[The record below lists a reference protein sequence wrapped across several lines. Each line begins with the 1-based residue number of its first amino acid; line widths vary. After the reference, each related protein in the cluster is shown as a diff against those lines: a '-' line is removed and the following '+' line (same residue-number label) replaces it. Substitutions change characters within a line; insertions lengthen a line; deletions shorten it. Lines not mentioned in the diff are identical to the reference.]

1 MNSFADVI
9 LPLPLPSP
17 FTYKLSEKES
27 KVLKVG
33 FRVAVSFGKRKIYTG
48 IISRL
53 HNESPLNYEVK
64 PIEFIYDSKSIV
76 DQLRIDF
83 WTWMSK
89 YYFSPIG
96 DILKAAVPSTLLLE
110 SESIISK
117 IDISEEEIKNMSD
130 NEYLIYEALE
140 LEDIRI
146 ADINLITDRK
156 TVYPIIQK
164 MIQSGYIEL
173 KQQIKEKYKPKLV
186 KFIKLTSQKKSQK
199 SIKDVLNEIKKYPK
213 QKEILMTIIKIDKNK
228 KTWIKL
234 AEIKNHL
241 SFSTSSLKSLER
253 KKIIEIKIFQEDRNI
268 EQNFETKKKIVLSQ
282 AQSKAVKK
290 INSEFKKKDVVLLE
304 GVTSSGKTEIY
315 LNIIENYLSDN
326 RQVLYLLPEISLTTQ
341 IIQKLK
347 NYFGDKVSVFHSRNS
362 IHERTE
368 VWRNVQENKKNAQII
383 IGARSSLFLPFKNL
397 GLIIID
403 EEHENSYKQQEPSPR
418 YHARDSAIILSRLHK
433 SKIILGSATPSI
445 ESSKNARN
453 GKYGWVKLN
462 ERYGGIKMPKIE
474 TIDIKEEIL
483 NDQMDGLFSKKLI
496 DEIGNTL
503 KEKKQVILFR
513 NRRGYAS
520 IWMCNT
526 CGYHINCDNCDVTL
540 TFHNVSN
547 NLKCHYCGFTIKT
560 PKICPTCGVESM
572 INKGDGTQQ
581 IEESIKEYFPKAKVN
596 RMDWDTTRGK
606 WSFDKI
612 INSFSDHE
620 IDILIGTQMVTK
632 GLDFNNVKLVGVLNT
647 DHFLNFPNFRAHE
660 KAFQV
665 LTQVAGRAGRKE
677 TQGKVLLQTYQPNH
691 PIIQYV
697 INNDYKNMFE
707 AQLVERIEYKYP
719 PYVRLIKLTIKD
731 KSHDKVNIACEWL
744 DKMMRRSYKGDILGP
759 VYPEISRVR
768 NKYQKQF
775 IIKLK
780 NIDSINQFRSILNK
794 TLISF
799 DSISKYRSVRVIVDV
814 DPL

>member
-9 LPLPLPSP
+9 LPLPLPKP

-33 FRVAVSFGKRKIYTG
+33 YRVAVSFGKRKIYTG
-48 IISRL
+48 IISKL
-53 HNESPLNYEVK
+53 HNDDPLNYEVK
-64 PIEFIYDSKSIV
+64 PLEFIYDSKPIV
-76 DQLRIDF
+76 DQKRIDF

-96 DILKAAVPSTLLLE
+96 DILKAAVPSTLLLQ
-110 SESIISK
+110 SESIISRINTSK
-117 IDISEEEIKNMSD
+117 EEINKMTD

-146 ADINLITDRK
+146 EDINLITDRK

-186 KFIKLTSQKKSQK
+186 KFIRLATHIKSEEI
-199 SIKDVLNEIKKYPK
+199 IKDILNDMRFKK
-213 QKEILMTIIKIDKNK
+213 QKEILMTILTIGKNK
-228 KTWIKL
+228 NNWIKL
-234 AEIKNHL
+234 SELKNHL
-241 SFSTSSLKSLER
+241 TFSNSSLKSLES

-268 EQNFETKKKIVLSQ
+268 EEKSDSKKKIVLSKS
-282 AQSKAVKK
+282 QSEVLKQ
-290 INSEFKKKDVVLLE
+290 INSEFKNKDVVLLE
-304 GVTSSGKTEIY
+304 GVTSSGKTEVY
-315 LNIIENYLSDN
+315 LKIIEKYLDDN
-326 RQVLYLLPEISLTTQ
+326 KQVLYLLPEISLTTQ

-347 NYFGDKVSVFHSRNS
+347 NSFGNKVSIFHSRHS

-368 VWRNVQENKKNAQII
+368 VWRNVEENKKNAQII
-383 IGARSSLFLPFKNL
+383 IGARSSLFLPFNNL
-397 GLIIID
+397 GLIVID

-418 YHARDSAIILSRLHK
+418 YHARDSAIVLSRLHK

-453 GKYGWVKLN
+453 GKYGWVNLKQ
-462 ERYGGIKMPKIE
+462 RYGGIQMPIIE
-474 TIDIKEEIL
+474 TIDIKEEL
-483 NDQMDGLFSKKLI
+483 VNDNMNGLFSKKLI
-496 DEIGNTL
+496 DEIEETL
-503 KEKKQVILFR
+503 NDNKQVILFR

-526 CGYHINCDNCDVTL
+526 CGHHINCDNCDVTL
-540 TFHNVSN
+540 TYHNVSN
-547 NLKCHYCGFTIKT
+547 NLKCHYCGFSTKT
-560 PKICPTCGVESM
+560 PKTCSMCGVDSM

-581 IEESIKEYFPKAKVN
+581 IEESIKEYFPKARVS

-612 INSFSDHE
+612 INSFSEHE

-665 LTQVAGRAGRKE
+665 LTQVSGRAGRKG
-677 TQGKVLLQTYQPNH
+677 TQGKVLLQTFQPNH

-697 INNDYKNMFE
+697 INNDYNGMFKS
-707 AQLVERIEYKYP
+707 QLTERNEYKYP
-719 PYVRLIKLTIKD
+719 PHVRLIKLTIKD
-731 KSHDKVNIACEWL
+731 KSYDKVNIACEWL
-744 DKMMRRSYKGDILGP
+744 DRMMRRSYKGDILGP

-775 IIKLK
+775 IIKLQ
-780 NIDSINQFRSILNK
+780 NMDSINQFRSILNK

-799 DSISKYRSVRVIVDV
+799 DSISKYRSVRVVVDV

>member
-9 LPLPLPSP
+9 LPLPLPKP

-27 KVLKVG
+27 KGLKVG
-33 FRVAVSFGKRKIYTG
+33 YRVAVSFGKRKIYTG
-48 IISRL
+48 IIIRL
-53 HNESPLNYEVK
+53 HNDKPLNYEVK

-76 DQLRIDF
+76 DQKRIDF
-83 WTWMSK
+83 WIWMSK

-117 IDISEEEIKNMSD
+117 IDISEKEIKKMSD
-130 NEYLIYEALE
+130 SEYLIYEAVE
-140 LEDIRI
+140 IEDIRI

-186 KFIKLTSQKKSQK
+186 KFIRMSSEIMSRQT
-199 SIKDVLNEIKKYPK
+199 IKEILEDIKFPK
-213 QKEILMTIIKIDKNK
+213 QKEILMTMLKIDKNK
-228 KTWIKL
+228 NNWIRL
-234 AEIKNHL
+234 TELKNHL
-241 SFSTSSLKSLER
+241 SFSSSSLKSLER
-253 KKIIEIKIFQEDRNI
+253 KQIIEIKIFQEDRNI
-268 EQNFETKKKIVLSQ
+268 EDNFNAKKKIVLSNS
-282 AQSKAVKK
+282 QSKVLKQ
-290 INSEFKKKDVVLLE
+290 INSEFKNKDVVLLE
-304 GVTSSGKTEIY
+304 GVTSSGKTEVY
-315 LNIIENYLSDN
+315 LKLIEKYIDDN
-326 RQVLYLLPEISLTTQ
+326 KQVLYLLPEISLTTQ

-347 NYFGDKVSVFHSRNS
+347 NSFGNKVSIFHSRHS

-368 VWRNVQENKKNAQII
+368 VWRNVQENKNNAQII
-383 IGARSSLFLPFKNL
+383 IGARSSLFLPFNNL

-418 YHARDSAIILSRLHK
+418 YHARDSAIVLSRLYK

-445 ESSKNARN
+445 ESSKNARD

-462 ERYGGIKMPKIE
+462 ERYGGIKMPMIE
-474 TIDIKEEIL
+474 TIDIKEEVL
-483 NDQMDGLFSKKLI
+483 VDNMNGLFSKKLI
-496 DEIGNTL
+496 DEIDDTL
-503 KEKKQVILFR
+503 KDNKQVILFR

-526 CGYHINCDNCDVTL
+526 CGFHINCDNCDVTL
-540 TFHNVSN
+540 TYHNVSN
-547 NLKCHYCGFTIKT
+547 NLKCHYCGFSTKT
-560 PKICPTCGVESM
+560 PKTCSMCGVESM

-581 IEESIKEYFPKAKVN
+581 IEESIKDYFPKARVS

-677 TQGKVLLQTYQPNH
+677 RQGKVLLQTYQPKH
-691 PIIQYV
+691 PIIQHV
-697 INNDYKNMFE
+697 INNDYKGMFE
-707 AQLVERIEYKYP
+707 AQLTERIEYKYP

-731 KSHDKVNIACEWL
+731 KSLDKVNIACEWL

-799 DSISKYRSVRVIVDV
+799 DSISKYRSVRVVVDV

>member
-1 MNSFADVI
+1 M
-9 LPLPLPSP
+9 
-17 FTYKLSEKES
+17 
-27 KVLKVG
+27 
-33 FRVAVSFGKRKIYTG
+33 
-48 IISRL
+48 
-53 HNESPLNYEVK
+53 
-64 PIEFIYDSKSIV
+64 
-76 DQLRIDF
+76 
-83 WTWMSK
+83 
-89 YYFSPIG
+89 
-96 DILKAAVPSTLLLE
+96 
-110 SESIISK
+110 
-117 IDISEEEIKNMSD
+117 
-130 NEYLIYEALE
+130 
-140 LEDIRI
+140 
-146 ADINLITDRK
+146 
-156 TVYPIIQK
+156 
-164 MIQSGYIEL
+164 
-173 KQQIKEKYKPKLV
+173 
-186 KFIKLTSQKKSQK
+186 
-199 SIKDVLNEIKKYPK
+199 
-213 QKEILMTIIKIDKNK
+213 
-228 KTWIKL
+228 
-234 AEIKNHL
+234 
-241 SFSTSSLKSLER
+241 
-253 KKIIEIKIFQEDRNI
+253 
-268 EQNFETKKKIVLSQ
+268 
-282 AQSKAVKK
+282 
-290 INSEFKKKDVVLLE
+290 VLLE

-315 LNIIENYLSDN
+315 LNIIKNYLSYN

-347 NYFGDKVSVFHSRNS
+347 NYFGDKISVFHSRNS

-483 NDQMDGLFSKKLI
+483 NDQMNGLFSKKLI

-526 CGYHINCDNCDVTL
+526 CGHHINCDNCDVTL
-540 TFHNVSN
+540 TFHNVSS
-547 NLKCHYCGFTIKT
+547 NLKCHYCGFTVKT
-560 PKICPTCGVESM
+560 PKICSTCGVESM

-697 INNDYKNMFE
+697 INNDYKSMFN

>member
-9 LPLPLPSP
+9 LPLPLPKP

-33 FRVAVSFGKRKIYTG
+33 YRVAVSFGKRKIYTG
-48 IISRL
+48 IISKL
-53 HNESPLNYEVK
+53 HNDDPLNYEVK
-64 PIEFIYDSKSIV
+64 PLEFIYDSKPIV
-76 DQLRIDF
+76 DQKRIDF

-96 DILKAAVPSTLLLE
+96 DILKAAVPSTLLLQ
-110 SESIISK
+110 SESIISRINTSK
-117 IDISEEEIKNMSD
+117 EEINKMTD

-146 ADINLITDRK
+146 EDINLITDRK

-173 KQQIKEKYKPKLV
+173 KQHIKEKYKPKLV
-186 KFIKLTSQKKSQK
+186 KFIRLASHIKSEEI
-199 SIKDVLNEIKKYPK
+199 IKDILNDIRFKK
-213 QKEILMTIIKIDKNK
+213 QKEILMTILTIGKNK
-228 KTWIKL
+228 NNWIKL
-234 AEIKNHL
+234 SELKNHL
-241 SFSTSSLKSLER
+241 TFSNSSLKSLES

-268 EQNFETKKKIVLSQ
+268 EEKSDSKKKIVLSKS
-282 AQSKAVKK
+282 QSEVLKQ
-290 INSEFKKKDVVLLE
+290 INSEFKNKDVVLLE
-304 GVTSSGKTEIY
+304 GVTSSGKTEVY
-315 LNIIENYLSDN
+315 LKIIEKYLDDN
-326 RQVLYLLPEISLTTQ
+326 KQVLYLLPEISLTTQ

-347 NYFGDKVSVFHSRNS
+347 NSFSNKVSIFHSRHS

-368 VWRNVQENKKNAQII
+368 VWRNVEENKKNAQII
-383 IGARSSLFLPFKNL
+383 IGARSSLFLPFNNL
-397 GLIIID
+397 GLIVID

-418 YHARDSAIILSRLHK
+418 YHARDSAIVLSRLHK

-453 GKYGWVKLN
+453 GKYGWVNLKQ
-462 ERYGGIKMPKIE
+462 RYGGIQMPIIE
-474 TIDIKEEIL
+474 TIDIKEEL
-483 NDQMDGLFSKKLI
+483 VNDNMNGLFSKKLI
-496 DEIGNTL
+496 NEIEETL
-503 KEKKQVILFR
+503 NDNKQVILFR

-526 CGYHINCDNCDVTL
+526 CGHHINCDNCDVTL
-540 TFHNVSN
+540 TYHNVSN
-547 NLKCHYCGFTIKT
+547 NLKCHYCGFSTKT
-560 PKICPTCGVESM
+560 PKTCSMCGVDSM

-581 IEESIKEYFPKAKVN
+581 IEESIKEYFPKARVS

-612 INSFSDHE
+612 INSFSEHE

-665 LTQVAGRAGRKE
+665 LTQVSGRAGRKG
-677 TQGKVLLQTYQPNH
+677 TQGKVLLQTFQPNH

-697 INNDYKNMFE
+697 INNDYNGMFKS
-707 AQLVERIEYKYP
+707 QLTERNEYKYP
-719 PYVRLIKLTIKD
+719 PHVRLIKLTIKD
-731 KSHDKVNIACEWL
+731 KSYDKVNIACEWL
-744 DKMMRRSYKGDILGP
+744 DRMMRRSYKGDILGP

-775 IIKLK
+775 IIKLQ
-780 NIDSINQFRSILNK
+780 NMDSINQFRSILNK

-799 DSISKYRSVRVIVDV
+799 DSISKYRSVRVVVDV

>member
-9 LPLPLPSP
+9 LPLPLPKP
-17 FTYKLSEKES
+17 FTYKLNKEES
-27 KVLKVG
+27 KVLEVG
-33 FRVAVSFGKRKIYTG
+33 YRVAVSFGKRKIYTG

-53 HNESPLNYEVK
+53 HNDDPLNYEVK
-64 PIEFIYDSKSIV
+64 PIEFIYDSKSII
-76 DQLRIDF
+76 DQKRIDF

-96 DILKAAVPSTLLLE
+96 DILKAAVPSTLLLQ

-117 IDISEEEIKNMSD
+117 IETSEEEIKKMSD

-140 LEDIRI
+140 VEDIRI
-146 ADINLITDRK
+146 EDINLITDRK

-186 KFIKLTSQKKSQK
+186 KFIRLASQIKSKQI
-199 SIKDVLNEIKKYPK
+199 IKDLLNEMKYPK
-213 QKEILMTIIKIDKNK
+213 QKEILMTILKIDKNK
-228 KTWIKL
+228 NNWIKL
-234 AEIKNHL
+234 SELKNNL
-241 SFSTSSLKSLER
+241 NFSISSLKSLET

-268 EQNFETKKKIVLSQ
+268 EEKSDSKKKIVLSKS
-282 AQSKAVKK
+282 QSEVLKQ
-290 INSEFKKKDVVLLE
+290 INSEFKNKDVVLLE
-304 GVTSSGKTEIY
+304 GVTSSGKTEVY
-315 LNIIENYLSDN
+315 LKIIEKYLDDN
-326 RQVLYLLPEISLTTQ
+326 KQVLYLLPEISLTTQ

-347 NYFGDKVSVFHSRNS
+347 NSFGNKVSIFHSRHS

-368 VWRNVQENKKNAQII
+368 VWRNVEENKKNAQII
-383 IGARSSLFLPFKNL
+383 IGARSSLFLPFNNL
-397 GLIIID
+397 GLIVID

-418 YHARDSAIILSRLHK
+418 YHARDSAIVLSRLHK

-453 GKYGWVKLN
+453 GKYGWVNLKQ
-462 ERYGGIKMPKIE
+462 RYGGIQMPIIE
-474 TIDIKEEIL
+474 TIDIKEEL
-483 NDQMDGLFSKKLI
+483 VNDNMNGLFSKKLI
-496 DEIGNTL
+496 DEIEETL
-503 KEKKQVILFR
+503 NDNKQVILFR

-526 CGYHINCDNCDVTL
+526 CGHHINCDNCDVTL
-540 TFHNVSN
+540 TYHNVSN
-547 NLKCHYCGFTIKT
+547 NLKCHYCGFSTKT
-560 PKICPTCGVESM
+560 PKTCSMCGVDSM

-581 IEESIKEYFPKAKVN
+581 IEESIKEYFPKARVS

-612 INSFSDHE
+612 INSFSEHE

-665 LTQVAGRAGRKE
+665 LTQVAGRAGRKG
-677 TQGKVLLQTYQPNH
+677 TQGKVLLQTFQPNH

-697 INNDYKNMFE
+697 INNDYNGMFKS
-707 AQLVERIEYKYP
+707 QLTERNEYKYP
-719 PYVRLIKLTIKD
+719 PHVRLIKLTIKD
-731 KSHDKVNIACEWL
+731 KSYDKVNIACEWL
-744 DKMMRRSYKGDILGP
+744 DRMMRRSYKGDILGP

-775 IIKLK
+775 IIKLQ
-780 NIDSINQFRSILNK
+780 NMDSINQFRSILNK

-799 DSISKYRSVRVIVDV
+799 DSISKYRSVRVVVDV

>member
-9 LPLPLPSP
+9 LPLPLPKP

-33 FRVAVSFGKRKIYTG
+33 YRVAVSFGKRKIYTG

-53 HNESPLNYEVK
+53 HNDSPLNYEVK

-76 DQLRIDF
+76 DQKRIDF

-96 DILKAAVPSTLLLE
+96 DILKAAIPSTLLLQ

-117 IDISEEEIKNMSD
+117 KETSQEEIKKMSD
-130 NEYLIYEALE
+130 NEYLIYEALDI
-140 LEDIRI
+140 EDIRI
-146 ADINLITDRK
+146 EDINLITDRK

-173 KQQIKEKYKPKLV
+173 KQQIKEKYKPKFV
-186 KFIKLTSQKKSQK
+186 KYIRLSSQLKSNK
-199 SIKDVLNEIKKYPK
+199 TIKDVLNNVKFPK
-213 QKEILMTIIKIDKNK
+213 QKEILMTILNIDKNK
-228 KTWIKL
+228 NNWIRL
-234 AEIKNHL
+234 SELKNHV
-241 SFSTSSLKSLER
+241 SFSSSSLKSLESKR
-253 KKIIEIKIFQEDRNI
+253 IIEIKIFQEDRNI
-268 EQNFETKKKIVLSQ
+268 ENNFNTKKKIVLSKT
-282 AQSKAVKK
+282 QSKVLKQ
-290 INSEFKKKDVVLLE
+290 ICSEFENKDVVLLE

-315 LNIIENYLSDN
+315 LKLIEKYLNDN
-326 RQVLYLLPEISLTTQ
+326 KQVLYLLPEISLTTQ

-347 NYFGDKVSVFHSRNS
+347 NSFGNKVYVFHSRHS

-368 VWRNVQENKKNAQII
+368 VWKNVEENKKNPQVI
-383 IGARSSLFLPFKNL
+383 IGARSSLFLPFNNL
-397 GLIIID
+397 GLIVID

-418 YHARDSAIILSRLHK
+418 YHARDSSIVLSRLHK

-445 ESSKNARN
+445 ESSKNARD
-453 GKYGWVKLN
+453 GKYGWVKLK
-462 ERYGGIKMPKIE
+462 ERYGGIKMPIIQ
-474 TIDIKEEIL
+474 TIDIKDEVV
-483 NDQMDGLFSKKLI
+483 NDKMNGLFSKKLI
-496 DEIGNTL
+496 DEIEDTL
-503 KEKKQVILFR
+503 KDNKQVILFR

-526 CGYHINCDNCDVTL
+526 CGHNIVCDNCDVAL
-540 TFHNVSN
+540 TYHNVSN
-547 NLKCHYCGFTIKT
+547 NLKCHYCGFASKV
-560 PKICPTCGVESM
+560 PKICSSCGMESM

-581 IEESIKEYFPKAKVN
+581 IEEIIKEYFPNARVS

-677 TQGKVLLQTYQPNH
+677 KQGKVLLQTYEPNH
-691 PIIQYV
+691 PIVQDV
-697 INNDYKNMFE
+697 INNDYNSMFKS
-707 AQLVERIEYKYP
+707 QLSERIEYKYP
-719 PYVRLIKLTIKD
+719 PYVRLIKLTVKD
-731 KSHDKVNIACEWL
+731 KSLDKVNIACEWL

>member
-9 LPLPLPSP
+9 LPLPLPKP

-33 FRVAVSFGKRKIYTG
+33 YRVAVSFGKRKIYTG
-48 IISRL
+48 IISKL
-53 HNESPLNYEVK
+53 HNDDPLNYEVK
-64 PIEFIYDSKSIV
+64 PLEFIYDSKPIV
-76 DQLRIDF
+76 DQKRIDF

-96 DILKAAVPSTLLLE
+96 DILKAAVPSTLLLQ
-110 SESIISK
+110 SESIISRINTSK
-117 IDISEEEIKNMSD
+117 EEINKMTD

-146 ADINLITDRK
+146 EDINLITDRK

-186 KFIKLTSQKKSQK
+186 KFIRLATHIKSEEI
-199 SIKDVLNEIKKYPK
+199 IKDILNDIRFKK
-213 QKEILMTIIKIDKNK
+213 QKEILMTILTIGKNK
-228 KTWIKL
+228 NNWIKL
-234 AEIKNHL
+234 SELKNHL
-241 SFSTSSLKSLER
+241 TFSNSSLKSLES

-268 EQNFETKKKIVLSQ
+268 EEKSDGKKKIVLSKS
-282 AQSKAVKK
+282 QSEVLKQ
-290 INSEFKKKDVVLLE
+290 INSEFKNKDVVLLE
-304 GVTSSGKTEIY
+304 GVTSSGKTEVY
-315 LNIIENYLSDN
+315 LKIIEKYLDDN
-326 RQVLYLLPEISLTTQ
+326 KQVLYLLPEISLTTQ

-347 NYFGDKVSVFHSRNS
+347 NSFGNKVSIFHSRHS

-368 VWRNVQENKKNAQII
+368 VWRNVEENKKNAQII
-383 IGARSSLFLPFKNL
+383 IGARSSLFLPFNNL
-397 GLIIID
+397 GLIVID

-418 YHARDSAIILSRLHK
+418 YHARDSAIVLSRLHK

-453 GKYGWVKLN
+453 GKYGWVNLKQ
-462 ERYGGIKMPKIE
+462 RYGGIQMPIIE
-474 TIDIKEEIL
+474 TIDIKEEL
-483 NDQMDGLFSKKLI
+483 VNDNMNGLFSKKLI
-496 DEIGNTL
+496 DEIEETL
-503 KEKKQVILFR
+503 NDNKQVILFR

-526 CGYHINCDNCDVTL
+526 CGHHINCDNCDVTL
-540 TFHNVSN
+540 TYHNVSN
-547 NLKCHYCGFTIKT
+547 NLKCHYCGFSTKT
-560 PKICPTCGVESM
+560 PKTCSMCGVDSM

-581 IEESIKEYFPKAKVN
+581 IEESIKEYFPKARVS

-612 INSFSDHE
+612 INSFSEHE

-665 LTQVAGRAGRKE
+665 LTQVAGRAGRKG
-677 TQGKVLLQTYQPNH
+677 TQGKVLLQTFQPNH

-697 INNDYKNMFE
+697 INNDYNGMFKS
-707 AQLVERIEYKYP
+707 QLTERNEYKYP
-719 PYVRLIKLTIKD
+719 PHVRLIKLTIKD
-731 KSHDKVNIACEWL
+731 KSYDKVNIACEWL
-744 DKMMRRSYKGDILGP
+744 DRMMRRSYKGDILGP

-775 IIKLK
+775 IIKLQ
-780 NIDSINQFRSILNK
+780 NMDSINQFRSILNK

-799 DSISKYRSVRVIVDV
+799 DSISKYRSVRVVVDV

>member
-1 MNSFADVI
+1 
-9 LPLPLPSP
+9 
-17 FTYKLSEKES
+17 
-27 KVLKVG
+27 
-33 FRVAVSFGKRKIYTG
+33 
-48 IISRL
+48 
-53 HNESPLNYEVK
+53 
-64 PIEFIYDSKSIV
+64 
-76 DQLRIDF
+76 
-83 WTWMSK
+83 
-89 YYFSPIG
+89 
-96 DILKAAVPSTLLLE
+96 
-110 SESIISK
+110 
-117 IDISEEEIKNMSD
+117 
-130 NEYLIYEALE
+130 
-140 LEDIRI
+140 
-146 ADINLITDRK
+146 
-156 TVYPIIQK
+156 
-164 MIQSGYIEL
+164 
-173 KQQIKEKYKPKLV
+173 
-186 KFIKLTSQKKSQK
+186 
-199 SIKDVLNEIKKYPK
+199 
-213 QKEILMTIIKIDKNK
+213 MTIVKIDKNK
-228 KTWIKL
+228 NTWIKL
-234 AEIKNHL
+234 TEIKNHL

-253 KKIIEIKIFQEDRNI
+253 KKIIEIKIFKEDRNI

-282 AQSKAVKK
+282 SQSKAVKK
-290 INSEFKKKDVVLLE
+290 INSEFKKMNVVLLE

-315 LNIIENYLSDN
+315 LNIIKNYLSDN

-347 NYFGDKVSVFHSRNS
+347 NCFGDKVSVFHSRNS

-483 NDQMDGLFSKKLI
+483 NDQMNGLFSKKLI

-697 INNDYKNMFE
+697 INNDYKSMFE

>member
-9 LPLPLPSP
+9 LPLPLPKP

-27 KVLKVG
+27 KGLKVG
-33 FRVAVSFGKRKIYTG
+33 YRVAVSFGKRKIYTG

-53 HNESPLNYEVK
+53 HNDKPLNYEVK

-76 DQLRIDF
+76 DQKRIDF
-83 WTWMSK
+83 WTWLSK

-117 IDISEEEIKNMSD
+117 IDISEKEIKKMSD
-130 NEYLIYEALE
+130 SEYLIYDALE
-140 LEDIRI
+140 IEDIRI

-186 KFIKLTSQKKSQK
+186 KFIRMSNQIMSRQT
-199 SIKDVLNEIKKYPK
+199 IKEVLEDIKFPK
-213 QKEILMTIIKIDKNK
+213 QKEILMTILKIDKNK
-228 KTWIKL
+228 NNWIRL
-234 AEIKNHL
+234 TELKNHL
-241 SFSTSSLKSLER
+241 SFSSSSLKSLER
-253 KKIIEIKIFQEDRNI
+253 KQIIEIKIFQEDRNI
-268 EQNFETKKKIVLSQ
+268 EDNFNTKKKIVLSKS
-282 AQSKAVKK
+282 QSKVLKQ
-290 INSEFKKKDVVLLE
+290 INSEFKNKDVVLLE
-304 GVTSSGKTEIY
+304 GVTSSGKTEVY
-315 LNIIENYLSDN
+315 LKLIEKYIDDN
-326 RQVLYLLPEISLTTQ
+326 KQVLYLLPEISLTTQ

-347 NYFGDKVSVFHSRNS
+347 NSFGNKVSIFHSRHS

-368 VWRNVQENKKNAQII
+368 VWRNVQENKNNAQII
-383 IGARSSLFLPFKNL
+383 IGARSSLFLPFNNL
-397 GLIIID
+397 GLIVID

-418 YHARDSAIILSRLHK
+418 YHARDSAIVLSRLYK

-445 ESSKNARN
+445 ESSKNARD

-462 ERYGGIKMPKIE
+462 ERYGGIKMPMIE
-474 TIDIKEEIL
+474 TIDIKEEVT
-483 NDQMDGLFSKKLI
+483 NDNMNGLFSKKLI
-496 DEIGNTL
+496 DEIDDTL
-503 KEKKQVILFR
+503 KDNKQVILFR

-526 CGYHINCDNCDVTL
+526 CGFHINCDNCDVTL
-540 TFHNVSN
+540 TYHNVSN
-547 NLKCHYCGFTIKT
+547 NLKCHYCGFSTKT
-560 PKICPTCGVESM
+560 PKTCSMCGVESM

-581 IEESIKEYFPKAKVN
+581 IEESIKDYFPKARVS

-677 TQGKVLLQTYQPNH
+677 RQGKVLLQTYQPKH
-691 PIIQYV
+691 PIIQHV
-697 INNDYKNMFE
+697 INNDYKGMFE
-707 AQLVERIEYKYP
+707 AQLTERIEYKYP

-731 KSHDKVNIACEWL
+731 KSLDKVNIACEWL
-744 DKMMRRSYKGDILGP
+744 DKIMRRSYKGDILGP

-799 DSISKYRSVRVIVDV
+799 DSISKYRSVRVVVDV

>member
-9 LPLPLPSP
+9 LPLPLPKP

-33 FRVAVSFGKRKIYTG
+33 YRVAVSFGKRKIYTG
-48 IISRL
+48 IISKL
-53 HNESPLNYEVK
+53 HNDDPLNYEVK
-64 PIEFIYDSKSIV
+64 PLEFIYDSKPIV
-76 DQLRIDF
+76 DQKRIDF

-96 DILKAAVPSTLLLE
+96 DILKAAVPSTLLLQ
-110 SESIISK
+110 SESIISRINTSK
-117 IDISEEEIKNMSD
+117 EEINKMTD

-146 ADINLITDRK
+146 EDINLITDRK

-186 KFIKLTSQKKSQK
+186 KFIRLATHIKSEEI
-199 SIKDVLNEIKKYPK
+199 IKDILNDIRFKK
-213 QKEILMTIIKIDKNK
+213 QKEILMTILTIGKNK
-228 KTWIKL
+228 NNWIKL
-234 AEIKNHL
+234 SELKNHL
-241 SFSTSSLKSLER
+241 TFSNSSLKSLES

-268 EQNFETKKKIVLSQ
+268 EEKSDSKKKIVLSKS
-282 AQSKAVKK
+282 QSEVLKQ
-290 INSEFKKKDVVLLE
+290 INSEFKNKDVVLLE
-304 GVTSSGKTEIY
+304 GVTSSGKTEVY
-315 LNIIENYLSDN
+315 LKIIEKYLDDN
-326 RQVLYLLPEISLTTQ
+326 KQVLYLLPEISLTTQ

-347 NYFGDKVSVFHSRNS
+347 NSFGNKVSIFHSRHS

-368 VWRNVQENKKNAQII
+368 VWRNVEENKKNAQII
-383 IGARSSLFLPFKNL
+383 IGARSSLFLPFNNL
-397 GLIIID
+397 GLIVID

-418 YHARDSAIILSRLHK
+418 YHARDSAIVLSRLHK

-453 GKYGWVKLN
+453 GKYGWVNLKQ
-462 ERYGGIKMPKIE
+462 RYGGIQMPIIE
-474 TIDIKEEIL
+474 TIDIKEEL
-483 NDQMDGLFSKKLI
+483 VNDNMNGLFSKKLI
-496 DEIGNTL
+496 DEIEETL
-503 KEKKQVILFR
+503 NDNKQVILFR

-526 CGYHINCDNCDVTL
+526 CGHHINCDNCDVTL
-540 TFHNVSN
+540 TYHNVSN
-547 NLKCHYCGFTIKT
+547 NLKCHYCGFSTKT
-560 PKICPTCGVESM
+560 PKTCSMCGVDSM

-581 IEESIKEYFPKAKVN
+581 IEESIKEYFPKARVS

-612 INSFSDHE
+612 INSFSEHE

-665 LTQVAGRAGRKE
+665 LTQVSGRAGRKG
-677 TQGKVLLQTYQPNH
+677 TQGKVLLQTFQPNH

-697 INNDYKNMFE
+697 INNDYNGMFKS
-707 AQLVERIEYKYP
+707 QLTERNEYKYP
-719 PYVRLIKLTIKD
+719 PHVRLIKLTIKD
-731 KSHDKVNIACEWL
+731 KSYDKVNIACEWL
-744 DKMMRRSYKGDILGP
+744 DRMMRRSYKGDILGP

-775 IIKLK
+775 IIKLQ
-780 NIDSINQFRSILNK
+780 NMDSINQFRSILNK

-799 DSISKYRSVRVIVDV
+799 DSISKYRSVRVVVDV

>member
-9 LPLPLPSP
+9 LPLPLPKP

-33 FRVAVSFGKRKIYTG
+33 YRVAVSFGKRKIYTG

-53 HNESPLNYEVK
+53 HNNDPLNYEVK
-64 PIEFIYDSKSIV
+64 PIEFIYDTKPIV
-76 DQLRIDF
+76 DQKRIDF

-96 DILKAAVPSTLLLE
+96 DILKAAVPSTLLLQ
-110 SESIISK
+110 SESIISR
-117 IDISEEEIKNMSD
+117 IDTSKEEINKMTD

-146 ADINLITDRK
+146 EDINLITDRK

-173 KQQIKEKYKPKLV
+173 KQQIQEKYKPKLV
-186 KFIKLTSQKKSQK
+186 KFIRLATHIKSEE
-199 SIKDVLNEIKKYPK
+199 IIEDILNDMRFQK
-213 QKEILMTIIKIDKNK
+213 QKEILMTILTIGKNK
-228 KTWIKL
+228 NNWIKL
-234 AEIKNHL
+234 SELKNHL
-241 SFSTSSLKSLER
+241 SFSNSSLKSLES

-268 EQNFETKKKIVLSQ
+268 EKKSDSKKKIVLSKS
-282 AQSKAVKK
+282 QSEVLKQ
-290 INSEFKKKDVVLLE
+290 INSEFKNKDVVLLE

-315 LNIIENYLSDN
+315 LKIIEKYLN
-326 RQVLYLLPEISLTTQ
+326 NNKQVLYLLPEISLTTQ

-347 NYFGDKVSVFHSRNS
+347 NSFGNKVSVFHSRHS

-368 VWRNVQENKKNAQII
+368 VWRNVEENKKNAQII
-383 IGARSSLFLPFKNL
+383 IGARSSLFLPFNNL
-397 GLIIID
+397 GLIVID

-418 YHARDSAIILSRLHK
+418 YHARDSAIVLSRLHK

-453 GKYGWVKLN
+453 GKYGWVNLKV
-462 ERYGGIKMPKIE
+462 RYGGIQMPLIE
-474 TIDIKEEIL
+474 TIDIKEELI
-483 NDQMDGLFSKKLI
+483 NDNMNGLFSKKLI
-496 DEIGNTL
+496 DEIEETL
-503 KEKKQVILFR
+503 KDDKQIILFR

-526 CGYHINCDNCDVTL
+526 CGHHINCDNCDVTL
-540 TFHNVSN
+540 TYHNVSN
-547 NLKCHYCGFTIKT
+547 NLKCHYCGFSTKT
-560 PKICPTCGVESM
+560 PKTCSMCGVDSM

-581 IEESIKEYFPKAKVN
+581 IEESIREYFPKARVS

-612 INSFSDHE
+612 INSFSKHE

-665 LTQVAGRAGRKE
+665 LTQVAGRAGRKG
-677 TQGKVLLQTYQPNH
+677 TQGKVLLQTFQPNH
-691 PIIQYV
+691 PIIQHV
-697 INNDYKNMFE
+697 INNDYNGMFKS
-707 AQLVERIEYKYP
+707 QLTERDEYKYP

-731 KSHDKVNIACEWL
+731 KSFDKVNIACEWL

-775 IIKLK
+775 IIKLQ
-780 NIDSINQFRSILNK
+780 NIDSINQFRNILNK

-799 DSISKYRSVRVIVDV
+799 DSISKYRSVRVVVDV

>member
-1 MNSFADVI
+1 
-9 LPLPLPSP
+9 
-17 FTYKLSEKES
+17 
-27 KVLKVG
+27 
-33 FRVAVSFGKRKIYTG
+33 
-48 IISRL
+48 
-53 HNESPLNYEVK
+53 
-64 PIEFIYDSKSIV
+64 
-76 DQLRIDF
+76 
-83 WTWMSK
+83 MSK

-146 ADINLITDRK
+146 ADINLITDHK

-186 KFIKLTSQKKSQK
+186 KFIKLTSQKKSKK

-213 QKEILMTIIKIDKNK
+213 QKEILMTIVKIDKNK
-228 KTWIKL
+228 NTWIKL
-234 AEIKNHL
+234 TEIKNHL

-253 KKIIEIKIFQEDRNI
+253 KKIIEIKIFKEDRNI

-282 AQSKAVKK
+282 SQSKAVKK

-483 NDQMDGLFSKKLI
+483 NDQMNGLFSKKLI

-540 TFHNVSN
+540 TFHNVSS

-560 PKICPTCGVESM
+560 PKICSTCGVESM

-697 INNDYKNMFE
+697 INNDYRSMFE

>member
-1 MNSFADVI
+1 Q
-9 LPLPLPSP
+9 
-17 FTYKLSEKES
+17 K
-27 KVLKVG
+27 
-33 FRVAVSFGKRKIYTG
+33 
-48 IISRL
+48 
-53 HNESPLNYEVK
+53 
-64 PIEFIYDSKSIV
+64 
-76 DQLRIDF
+76 
-83 WTWMSK
+83 
-89 YYFSPIG
+89 
-96 DILKAAVPSTLLLE
+96 
-110 SESIISK
+110 ISK
-117 IDISEEEIKNMSD
+117 KN
-130 NEYLIYEALE
+130 
-140 LEDIRI
+140 
-146 ADINLITDRK
+146 
-156 TVYPIIQK
+156 
-164 MIQSGYIEL
+164 
-173 KQQIKEKYKPKLV
+173 
-186 KFIKLTSQKKSQK
+186 
-199 SIKDVLNEIKKYPK
+199 IKDVLNEIKKYPK
-213 QKEILMTIIKIDKNK
+213 QKEILMTIVKIDKNK
-228 KTWIKL
+228 NTWIKL
-234 AEIKNHL
+234 TEIKNHL

-253 KKIIEIKIFQEDRNI
+253 KKIIEIKIFKEDRNI

-282 AQSKAVKK
+282 SQSKAVKK
-290 INSEFKKKDVVLLE
+290 INSEFKKMNVVLLE

-560 PKICPTCGVESM
+560 PKICSTCGVESM

-697 INNDYKNMFE
+697 INNDYKSMFE

>member
-9 LPLPLPSP
+9 LPLPLPKP

-27 KVLKVG
+27 KGLKVG
-33 FRVAVSFGKRKIYTG
+33 YRVAVSFGKRKIYTG

-53 HNESPLNYEVK
+53 HNDKPLNYEVK

-76 DQLRIDF
+76 DQKRIDF
-83 WTWMSK
+83 WTWLSK

-117 IDISEEEIKNMSD
+117 IDISEKEIKKMSD
-130 NEYLIYEALE
+130 SEYLVYEALE
-140 LEDIRI
+140 IEDIRI

-186 KFIKLTSQKKSQK
+186 KFIRMSNQIMSSHT
-199 SIKDVLNEIKKYPK
+199 IKEVLEDIKFPK
-213 QKEILMTIIKIDKNK
+213 QKEILMTILKIDKNK
-228 KTWIKL
+228 NNWIRL
-234 AEIKNHL
+234 TELKNHL
-241 SFSTSSLKSLER
+241 SFSSSSLKSLER
-253 KKIIEIKIFQEDRNI
+253 KQIIEIKIFQEDRNI
-268 EQNFETKKKIVLSQ
+268 EDNFNTKKKIVLSKS
-282 AQSKAVKK
+282 QSKVLKQ
-290 INSEFKKKDVVLLE
+290 INSEFKNKDVVLLE
-304 GVTSSGKTEIY
+304 GVTSSGKTEVY
-315 LNIIENYLSDN
+315 LKLIEKYIDDN
-326 RQVLYLLPEISLTTQ
+326 KQVLYLLPEISLTTQ

-347 NYFGDKVSVFHSRNS
+347 NSFGNKVSIFHSRHS

-368 VWRNVQENKKNAQII
+368 VWRNVQENKNNAQII
-383 IGARSSLFLPFKNL
+383 IGARSSLFLPFNNL
-397 GLIIID
+397 GLIVID

-418 YHARDSAIILSRLHK
+418 YHARDSAIVLSRLYK

-445 ESSKNARN
+445 ESSKNARD

-462 ERYGGIKMPKIE
+462 ERYGGIKMPMIE
-474 TIDIKEEIL
+474 TIDIKEEII
-483 NDQMDGLFSKKLI
+483 NDNMNGLFSKKLI
-496 DEIGNTL
+496 DEIDDTL
-503 KEKKQVILFR
+503 KDNKQVILFR

-526 CGYHINCDNCDVTL
+526 CGFHINCDNCDVTL
-540 TFHNVSN
+540 TYHNVSN
-547 NLKCHYCGFTIKT
+547 NLKCHYCGFSTKT
-560 PKICPTCGVESM
+560 PKTCSMCGVESM

-581 IEESIKEYFPKAKVN
+581 IEESIKDYFPKARVS

-677 TQGKVLLQTYQPNH
+677 RQGKVLLQTYQPNH
-691 PIIQYV
+691 PIIQHV
-697 INNDYKNMFE
+697 INNDYKGMFE
-707 AQLVERIEYKYP
+707 AQLTERIEYKYP

-731 KSHDKVNIACEWL
+731 KSLDKVNIACEWL

-799 DSISKYRSVRVIVDV
+799 DSISKYRSVRVVVDV

>member
-9 LPLPLPSP
+9 LPLPLPNP

-48 IISRL
+48 IIIRL

-173 KQQIKEKYKPKLV
+173 MQQIKEKYKPKLV

-234 AEIKNHL
+234 TEIKNHL

-253 KKIIEIKIFQEDRNI
+253 KKIIEIKIFKEDRNI

-290 INSEFKKKDVVLLE
+290 INSEFKKMDVVLLE

-315 LNIIENYLSDN
+315 LNIIENHLSNN

-368 VWRNVQENKKNAQII
+368 VWQNVQENKKNAQII

-483 NDQMDGLFSKKLI
+483 NDKMDGLFSKKLI

-560 PKICPTCGVESM
+560 PKICSTCGVESM

-612 INSFSDHE
+612 INSFADHE

-697 INNDYKNMFE
+697 INNDYKSMFE

-775 IIKLK
+775 IVKLK

>member
-1 MNSFADVI
+1 MNSFADII
-9 LPLPLPSP
+9 LPLPLPKP
-17 FTYKLSEKES
+17 FTYKLSKNES
-27 KVLKVG
+27 KVLEVG
-33 FRVAVSFGKRKIYTG
+33 YRVAVGFGKRKIYTG

-53 HNESPLNYEVK
+53 HNDSPLNYEVK

-76 DQLRIDF
+76 DQKRLDF

-110 SESIISK
+110 SESIITK
-117 IDISEEEIKNMSD
+117 IDISDEEINKMSD

-140 LEDIRI
+140 KEDIRI
-146 ADINLITDRK
+146 SDINLITERK

-173 KQQIKEKYKPKLV
+173 KQEIKEKYKPKFV
-186 KFIKLTSQKKSQK
+186 KFIRVASKIKSKQTVK
-199 SIKDVLNEIKKYPK
+199 DILDDIKFAK
-213 QKEILMTIIKIDKNK
+213 QKEILMTILKIDKNRNN
-228 KTWIKL
+228 WIKL
-234 AEIKNHL
+234 NELKKHL
-241 SFSTSSLKSLER
+241 NFSSSSLNSLEK
-253 KKIIEIKIFQEDRNI
+253 KKIIEIKTFQEDRNI
-268 EQNFETKKKIVLSQ
+268 QSDFDTNKKIVLSKS
-282 AQSKAVKK
+282 QSKVLKQ
-290 INSEFKKKDVVLLE
+290 INSEFENKDVILLE

-315 LNIIENYLSDN
+315 FKIIEKYLDDN
-326 RQVLYLLPEISLTTQ
+326 KQVLYLLPEISLTTQ
-341 IIQKLK
+341 IIQRLK
-347 NYFGDKVSVFHSRNS
+347 NCFGNKVSIFHSRQT

-368 VWRNVQENKKNAQII
+368 VWRNVEQNKNNAQIV
-383 IGARSSLFLPFKNL
+383 IGARSSLFLPFNNL
-397 GLIIID
+397 GLIVID

-418 YHARDSAIILSRLHK
+418 YHARDSAIVLARLHK

-462 ERYGGIKMPKIE
+462 ERYGGIKMPIIE
-474 TIDIKEEIL
+474 TIDIKQEII
-483 NDQMDGLFSKKLI
+483 NDNMNGLFSKKLL
-496 DEIGNTL
+496 DEINITINDN
-503 KEKKQVILFR
+503 KQVILFR

-520 IWMCNT
+520 IWICNT
-526 CGYHINCDNCDVTL
+526 CGHHINCNNCDVTL
-540 TFHNVSN
+540 TYHNVSN
-547 NLKCHYCGFTIKT
+547 NLKCHYCGFSTKIPKT
-560 PKICPTCGVESM
+560 CSMCGVESM
-572 INKGDGTQQ
+572 TNKGDGTQQ
-581 IEESIKEYFPKAKVN
+581 IEESINEYFPKARVS

-612 INSFSDHE
+612 INSFSNHE

-660 KAFQV
+660 KAFQI

-677 TQGKVLLQTYQPNH
+677 IQGKVLLQTYQPNH
-691 PIIQYV
+691 PIIQHV
-697 INNDYKNMFE
+697 INNNYSGMFE
-707 AQLVERIEYKYP
+707 SQLTERVEYKYP

-731 KSHDKVNIACEWL
+731 KSLDKVNIACEWL
-744 DKMMRRSYKGDILGP
+744 DKVMRRSYKGDILGP

-780 NIDSINQFRSILNK
+780 DIDSINQFRTILNK

-799 DSISKYRSVRVIVDV
+799 DSISKYRSVRVLVDV

>member
-9 LPLPLPSP
+9 LPLPLPKP

-33 FRVAVSFGKRKIYTG
+33 YRVAVSFGKRKIYTG
-48 IISRL
+48 IICRL
-53 HNESPLNYEVK
+53 HNDNPLNYEVK

-76 DQLRIDF
+76 DQKRIDF

-117 IDISEEEIKNMSD
+117 IETSEEEIKNMSD

-173 KQQIKEKYKPKLV
+173 KQQIKEKYRPKLV
-186 KFIKLTSQKKSQK
+186 KFIRLTSQIKSKQ
-199 SIKDVLNEIKKYPK
+199 SIKDIQDNINKYPK
-213 QKEILMTIIKIDKNK
+213 QKEILLTILKIDKNK
-228 KTWIKL
+228 YKWIRL
-234 AEIKNHL
+234 NEIKNNI
-241 SFSTSSLKSLER
+241 SFSSSSLKSLER
-253 KKIIEIKIFQEDRNI
+253 KKIIEIKKFKEDRNI
-268 EQNFETKKKIVLSQ
+268 ENEFETKKKIVLSKL
-282 AQSKAVKK
+282 QSKVLKQ
-290 INSEFKKKDVVLLE
+290 INLELENKDVVLLE

-315 LNIIENYLSDN
+315 LKIIEKFLGNN
-326 RQVLYLLPEISLTTQ
+326 KQVLYLLPEISLTTQ

-347 NYFGDKVSVFHSRNS
+347 NIFGNKVSVFHSRNS

-368 VWRNVQENKKNAQII
+368 VWRNVEENKKNAQII
-383 IGARSSLFLPFKNL
+383 IGARSSLFLPFNNL
-397 GLIIID
+397 GLIVID

-418 YHARDSAIILSRLHK
+418 YHARDSAIVLSRLHK

-453 GKYGWVKLN
+453 GKFGWVKLT
-462 ERYGGIKMPKIE
+462 ERYGGIKMPVIE
-474 TIDIKEEIL
+474 TIDIKEEL
-483 NDQMDGLFSKKLI
+483 ANDNMNGLFSKKLI
-496 DEIGNTL
+496 DEIDDTL
-503 KEKKQVILFR
+503 KDKKQVILFR

-526 CGYHINCDNCDVTL
+526 CGYHINCDNCDVSL
-540 TFHNVSN
+540 TYHNVSN
-547 NLKCHYCGFTIKT
+547 NLKCHYCGFSVKT
-560 PKICPTCGVESM
+560 PKICSMCGVESM

-581 IEESIKEYFPKAKVN
+581 IEESIKEYFPKARVS

-612 INSFSDHE
+612 INSFSNHE

-665 LTQVAGRAGRKE
+665 LTQVSGRAGRKE
-677 TQGKVLLQTYQPNH
+677 IQGKVLLQTYQPNH
-691 PIIQYV
+691 PIIQHV
-697 INNDYKNMFE
+697 INNDYAGMFKG
-707 AQLVERIEYKYP
+707 QLTERIEYKYP

-731 KSHDKVNIACEWL
+731 KSLDNVNIACEWL
-744 DKMMRRSYKGDILGP
+744 DKIMRRSYKGDILGP

-780 NIDSINQFRSILNK
+780 NIDSINQFRNILNK

-799 DSISKYRSVRVIVDV
+799 DSISKYRSVRVLVDV

>member
-9 LPLPLPSP
+9 LPLPLPKP

-33 FRVAVSFGKRKIYTG
+33 YRVAVSFGKRKIYTG

-53 HNESPLNYEVK
+53 HNNDPLNYEVK
-64 PIEFIYDSKSIV
+64 PIEFIYDTKPIV
-76 DQLRIDF
+76 DQKRIDF

-96 DILKAAVPSTLLLE
+96 DILKAAVPSTLLLQ
-110 SESIISK
+110 SESIISR
-117 IDISEEEIKNMSD
+117 IDTSKEEINKMTD

-146 ADINLITDRK
+146 EDINLITDRK

-173 KQQIKEKYKPKLV
+173 KQQIQEKYKPKLV
-186 KFIKLTSQKKSQK
+186 KFIRLATHIKSEE
-199 SIKDVLNEIKKYPK
+199 IIEDILNDMRFQK
-213 QKEILMTIIKIDKNK
+213 QKEILMTILTIGKNK
-228 KTWIKL
+228 NNWIKL
-234 AEIKNHL
+234 SELKNHL
-241 SFSTSSLKSLER
+241 SFSNSSLKSLES

-268 EQNFETKKKIVLSQ
+268 EKKSDSKKKIVLSKSQ
-282 AQSKAVKK
+282 LEVLKQ
-290 INSEFKKKDVVLLE
+290 INSEFKNKDVVLLE

-315 LNIIENYLSDN
+315 LKIIEKYLN
-326 RQVLYLLPEISLTTQ
+326 NNKQVLYLLPEISLTTQ

-347 NYFGDKVSVFHSRNS
+347 NSFGNKVSVFHSRHS

-368 VWRNVQENKKNAQII
+368 VWRNVEENKKNAQII
-383 IGARSSLFLPFKNL
+383 IGARSSLFLPFNNL
-397 GLIIID
+397 GLIVID

-418 YHARDSAIILSRLHK
+418 YHARDSAIVLSRLHK

-453 GKYGWVKLN
+453 GKYGWVNLKV
-462 ERYGGIKMPKIE
+462 RYGGIQMPLIE
-474 TIDIKEEIL
+474 TIDIKEELI
-483 NDQMDGLFSKKLI
+483 NDNMNGLFSKKLI
-496 DEIGNTL
+496 DEIEETL
-503 KEKKQVILFR
+503 KDDKQIILFR

-526 CGYHINCDNCDVTL
+526 CGHHINCDNCDVTL
-540 TFHNVSN
+540 TYHNVSN
-547 NLKCHYCGFTIKT
+547 NLKCHYCGFSTKT
-560 PKICPTCGVESM
+560 PKTCSMCGVDSM

-581 IEESIKEYFPKAKVN
+581 IEESIREYFPKARVS

-612 INSFSDHE
+612 INSFSKHE

-665 LTQVAGRAGRKE
+665 LTQVAGRAGRKG
-677 TQGKVLLQTYQPNH
+677 TQGKVLLQTFQPNH
-691 PIIQYV
+691 PIIQHV
-697 INNDYKNMFE
+697 INNDYNGMFKS
-707 AQLVERIEYKYP
+707 QLTERDEYKYP

-731 KSHDKVNIACEWL
+731 KSFDKVNIACEWL

-775 IIKLK
+775 IIKLQ
-780 NIDSINQFRSILNK
+780 NIDSINQFRNILNK

-799 DSISKYRSVRVIVDV
+799 DSISKYRSVKVVVDV

>member
-9 LPLPLPSP
+9 LPLPLPKP

-83 WTWMSK
+83 WNWMSK

-146 ADINLITDRK
+146 ADINLITDHK

-186 KFIKLTSQKKSQK
+186 KFIKLTSQKKSKK

-228 KTWIKL
+228 NNWIKL

-282 AQSKAVKK
+282 SQSKAVKK
-290 INSEFKKKDVVLLE
+290 INSEFKKKNVVLLE

-315 LNIIENYLSDN
+315 LNIIKNYLSDN

-483 NDQMDGLFSKKLI
+483 NDQMNGLFSKKLI